1 MPNPKGSKYKQ
12 HKLCN
17 SCHRIFG
24 RKYHGKV
31 LKHLAKGLCNPCYQY
46 TRREEKDNRR
56 EKKEIWRLDKNK
68 K

>member
-1 MPNPKGSKYKQ
+1 MPNAKGSKYKQ

-31 LKHLAKGLCNPCYQY
+31 LKHLALGKCNSCYQY
-46 TRREEKDNRR
+46 FRR
-56 EKKEIWRLDKNK
+56 EKKEIWRKSK
-68 K
+68 KA